1 MNEAHDFFTL
11 PEFEMTGFVLNKGT
25 TGIDSTATTFQYNH
39 TFTVYGVVQN
49 FDGYTLNHYDNN

>member
-39 TFTVYGVVQN
+39 TFTVYGVVQD
-49 FDGYTLNHYDNN
+49 F